1 MDTLLFYRISYHKVM
16 LGYLGFSIAL
26 VGSTIAAVWDLK
38 TTEVPD
44 YVSIITAVSGLL
56 VNLAMWQFTGN
67 FMYFLASL
75 VVGITFFA
83 LGWLFFMTGV
93 WGGADAFV
101 MGAVGFAMPVLPE
114 TFSPLSLATWPFAL
128 TLLMNIFI
136 VGAVYTLLF
145 AIFKGLRDKSV
156 VEEYFRDIKNYWKT
170 IILVFIA
177 YCFVIIGISRY
188 LWSEKFLMDS
198 LTYIAVSGPFLLGML
213 LIYRFLKVVEN
224 VGMTN
229 EIDVEDLSVGDVLA
243 EDVQLEE
250 GSVSSEKI
258 VGLSEENVEEIRD
271 SVDRVKVRSGVMF
284 VPAFPV
290 AILLS
295 VTVGDLLFLFLV

>member
-1 MDTLLFYRISYHKVM
+1 M
-16 LGYLGFSIAL
+16 LGYLGFSIAI

-56 VNLAMWQFTGN
+56 VNLAMWQFTGE
-67 FMYFLASL
+67 FMYFLASI
-75 VVGITFFA
+75 VVGTSFFA
-83 LGWLFFMTGV
+83 LGWLFFLTGV

-114 TFSPLSLATWPFAL
+114 VFSPLSLATWPFAL

-136 VGAVYTLLF
+136 IGAVYTLLF
-145 AIFKGLRDKSV
+145 ALFKGLSDKSV

-170 IILVFIA
+170 VLAIFIV
-177 YCFVIIGISRY
+177 YCVVIIGFSRI
-188 LWSEKFLMDS
+188 LVPDQFLNNS
-198 LTYIAVSGPFLLGML
+198 LTYISVSGPFLLGML

-224 VGMTN
+224 VGMTKKV
-229 EIDVEDLSVGDVLA
+229 DVEELSVGDVLA
-243 EDVQLEE
+243 EDVKIGEE
-250 GSVSSEKI
+250 TISSDRI
-258 VGLSEENVEEIRD
+258 VGLSEENVEEIRE
-271 SVDRVKVRSGVMF
+271 SVETVNIRSGVMF

-290 AILLS
+290 AIILS